1 VKPRRRHD
9 AGWVRPGA
17 LPKGPNGRVLC
28 RQCRVEV
35 PVGRRTFCSGDRAT
49 FEYRTGDVVS
59 PGYGCVHEFML
70 GSNPG
75 YVRKLVWA
83 RDKGV
88 CALCGDVA
96 PGVSG
101 HHWQA
106 DHTVPVAEG
115 GGLCGLEGYRTLCTP
130 CHKRETA
137 ALAKRRAGR
146 HKDRHG

>member
-1 VKPRRRHD
+1 M
-9 AGWVRPGA
+9 
-17 LPKGPNGRVLC
+17 
-28 RQCRVEV
+28 
-35 PVGRRTFCSGDRAT
+35 GRRTFCSGEQASFD
-49 FEYRTGDVVS
+49 YRSGEAS
-59 PGYGCVHEFML
+59 KPGHGCVHEFML

-88 CALCGDVA
+88 CAFCGDIA
-96 PGVSG
+96 PGKAG
-101 HHWQA
+101 AYWQA
-106 DHTVPVAEG
+106 DHTTPVAEG

-146 HKDRHG
+146 HKVQHG